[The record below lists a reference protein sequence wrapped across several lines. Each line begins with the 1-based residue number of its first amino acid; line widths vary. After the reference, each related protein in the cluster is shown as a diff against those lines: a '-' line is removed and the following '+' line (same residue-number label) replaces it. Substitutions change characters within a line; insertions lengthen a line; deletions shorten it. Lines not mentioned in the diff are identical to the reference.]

1 MAFIRRYAQDHYLW
15 VEEKEARQAEGE
27 AELQPCDHHLS
38 QLPGARNLGG
48 PSMLGKAGLLYTHVN
63 SHWMLLRWEK
73 GEILGELS
81 LLRQGQVLKRD

>member
-1 MAFIRRYAQDHYLW
+1 MQ
-15 VEEKEARQAEGE
+15 EEAEGE

-63 SHWMLLRWEK
+63 SHWMLLRWE
-73 GEILGELS
+73 
-81 LLRQGQVLKRD
+81 